1 METRERF
8 ETTFDVASYE
18 TDLGG
23 KMSLFALFNRFQEL
37 AGAHAA
43 HLQVGYDQLRKSNL
57 VWILSR
63 IKLEIL
69 SLPVWGD
76 TVILATWPKGID
88 RLFAMRDFSLT
99 GVRGGPLVLATSAW
113 LLVDIEKQ
121 RPQRIEILPIDLK
134 FPGAP
139 QAIAEKPDKITMPEG
154 PVTVLERPVWLSDID
169 VNGHVNNAQY
179 AKWVGDCFL
188 EDVFL
193 NRRLT
198 SMQINYLEETL
209 LGDTVE
215 LRRRPPDER
224 AEEYFLEGI
233 SRKRGSIVFQSRTT
247 WE

>member
-23 KMSLFALFNRFQEL
+23 MMSLFALFNRFQEL

-43 HLQVGYDQLRKSNL
+43 HLEVGYDRLRKSNL
-57 VWILSR
+57 AWILSR
-63 IKLEIL
+63 ITLEIK
-69 SLPVWGD
+69 SRPVWGD
-76 TVILATWPKGID
+76 TVTLATWPKGID

-99 GVRGGPLVLATSAW
+99 GATGGPLVLATSAW

-121 RPQRIEILPIDLK
+121 RPQRIETLPIDLK

-139 QAIAEKPDKITMPEG
+139 HAIAEKPEKITLPEG
-154 PVTVLERPVWLSDID
+154 PASLLERPVWLSDID
-169 VNGHVNNAQY
+169 VNRHVNNAQY
-179 AKWVGDCFL
+179 AKWVGDCFA

-193 NRRLT
+193 TRRLR

-215 LRRRPPDER
+215 VRRRPLGER
-224 AEEYFLEGI
+224 ANEYFLDGV
-233 SRKRGSIVFQSRTT
+233 SRKRGSTVFQSRVT